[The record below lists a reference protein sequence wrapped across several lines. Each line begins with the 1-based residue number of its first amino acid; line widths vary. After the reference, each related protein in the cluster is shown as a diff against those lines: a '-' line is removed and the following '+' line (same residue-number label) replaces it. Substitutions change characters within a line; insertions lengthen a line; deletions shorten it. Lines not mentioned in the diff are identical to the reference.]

1 MSPPRILCD
10 EMLTGLGRW
19 LRAAGYDAL
28 IAAPGT
34 ADRVLLKQALAEDR
48 LLITRDRKLMEMRH
62 AAEVALLISA
72 NELEDC
78 IAELNQALAID
89 WQLAP
94 FSRCLLCNMPLELAD
109 HAICQRVPADVQA
122 VNTQILYCPRCDKA
136 YWQGSH
142 TTRMAIKLAAFK
154 RLGV

>member
-1 MSPPRILCD
+1 MTTSRFLCD

-19 LRAAGYDAL
+19 LRAAGHDTV
-28 IAAPGT
+28 IAPPGT
-34 ADRVLLKQALAEDR
+34 ADRVLLTQALEEDR
-48 LLITRDRKLMEMRH
+48 LLITRDRKMMEMRH

-78 IAELNQALAID
+78 VAELTQALAID

-94 FSRCLLCNMPLELAD
+94 FSRCLLCNMRLEIAD
-109 HAICQRVPADVQA
+109 QSICSRVPKGVQA
-122 VNTQILYCPRCDKA
+122 FNEQILYCPRCDKP

-142 TTRMAIKLAAFK
+142 TARMARKLAAFQLQK
-154 RLGV
+154 G